1 PVDNLLGARSP
12 LSAAGLRCWWVVGGG
27 FDLAG
32 EVVEHGRDCPCVV
45 TVCACRTERDGS
57 VVEDLD
63 RNLVVEEVRRF
74 GVVGGL
80 FGVLPALHCSDLLAS
95 HRDGVALASELVG
108 RGFLPG
114 RRRWWWRRVPF
125 GRGGVLQRG
134 VPLKQHVP

>member
-1 PVDNLLGARSP
+1 MIQVRSGRALRVLRGDGVGGTATLVERIECFVDVIGSKCELGSLAGDPVDNLLGARSP

-63 RNLVVEEVRRF
+63 RNLVVEVVGRF
-74 GVVGGL
+74 G
-80 FGVLPALHCSDLLAS
+80 
-95 HRDGVALASELVG
+95 
-108 RGFLPG
+108 
-114 RRRWWWRRVPF
+114 
-125 GRGGVLQRG
+125 
-134 VPLKQHVP
+134 